1 VTLNADPDAD
11 TQAQYSFT
19 VVATDAAGNE
29 SAGQSVTLDITD
41 LDDTAATITSG
52 NSADAIDEN
61 SGSGQVIYT
70 ATADDSADVSDAVTF
85 SLAAGSDAALS
96 IDADS
101 GAVTLNAD
109 PDAETQAQY
118 SFTVVATDT
127 AGNVSSAQSVTLDIN
142 DIDDAAPTIT
152 STDSV
157 IVVEG
162 TGSGQVV
169 YQASSDDSGDDV
181 QSGITY
187 SLLGNNSNL
196 QGDVSLTSNA
206 SDELVENTQVV
217 SVSDVAKAGNQVNVT
232 VGYNADNADLSG
244 LGLRIHFDSSEL
256 TVAGLSDVLGQDL
269 TFTDSDVS
277 VDADN
282 FDGNDNTDSFIQV
295 GWASVDGNWTGDVP
309 TDLLTINFD
318 IASGASGAATIDFSA
333 IDTAVDYDFVAN
345 DAVVNFAMGDLSID
359 SDTGA
364 VTLNVDPDHDVASAY
379 NFTVVATDGEGQSD
393 QQQVELLVAEE
404 VANTSSTQVLGAVN
418 QKFVQN
424 ADGSITM
431 QLFVTEETAA
441 NYQDGIENIDLV
453 LSYNTGEIGEL
464 SASQISSPSRPTMSF
479 NNHVDDGELA
489 VAQIYFPVS
498 ESLQASEPFLEVDFN
513 LQSDVSSA
521 SFNVSGV
528 IVGTEDVPSSSYNL
542 TVETY
547 VGTEGEDVYAL
558 VDGVADVNSGT
569 GSDTFIVSEN
579 TGENILVDFE
589 SGVDTLELGL
599 LLDSAG
605 YTGLSSGADVADQ
618 LAHQV
623 SGDTPNIADLI
634 SDADSSLD
642 NAFGGYLDDT
652 TNVLTVFADVASSA
666 GEVDMQTLE
675 VTLDEGSTIEDDDL
689 AVTLSAFIA

>member
-1 VTLNADPDAD
+1 M
-11 TQAQYSFT
+11 
-19 VVATDAAGNE
+19 
-29 SAGQSVTLDITD
+29 
-41 LDDTAATITSG
+41 
-52 NSADAIDEN
+52 
-61 SGSGQVIYT
+61 
-70 ATADDSADVSDAVTF
+70 
-85 SLAAGSDAALS
+85 
-96 IDADS
+96 
-101 GAVTLNAD
+101 
-109 PDAETQAQY
+109 
-118 SFTVVATDT
+118 
-127 AGNVSSAQSVTLDIN
+127 
-142 DIDDAAPTIT
+142 
-152 STDSV
+152 
-157 IVVEG
+157 
-162 TGSGQVV
+162 
-169 YQASSDDSGDDV
+169 
-181 QSGITY
+181 
-187 SLLGNNSNL
+187 
-196 QGDVSLTSNA
+196 
-206 SDELVENTQVV
+206 
-217 SVSDVAKAGNQVNVT
+217 
-232 VGYNADNADLSG
+232 
-244 LGLRIHFDSSEL
+244 
-256 TVAGLSDVLGQDL
+256 LGQDL

-277 VDADN
+277 DDVDN
-282 FDGNDNTDSFIQV
+282 LDGNNNTDNFIQV

-309 TDLLTINFD
+309 IDLVTVNFD
-318 IASGASGAATIDFSA
+318 IASGASGSAAIDFSA
-333 IDTAVDYDFVAN
+333 IDTAVGYDFVAN
-345 DAVVNFAMGDLSID
+345 DAVVSFAMGDLSIN
-359 SDTGA
+359 SETGA

-431 QLFVTEETAA
+431 QLFVTEETAT
-441 NYQDGIENIDLV
+441 NYQNGIENIDLV

-479 NNHVDDGELA
+479 NNHVDEGELA

-498 ESLQASEPFLEVDFN
+498 ESLQANEPFLEVDFN
-513 LQSDVSSA
+513 LQAGISSA

-528 IVGTEDVPSSSYNL
+528 IVGTEDVPSSSYDL

-605 YTGLSSGADVADQ
+605 YTGLSSSADAADQ

-623 SGDTPNIADLI
+623 SGDTPDIADLI

-666 GEVDMQTLE
+666 GDVDIQTLE

-689 AVTLSAFIA
+689 SVTLSAFIA

>member
-1 VTLNADPDAD
+1 M
-11 TQAQYSFT
+11 
-19 VVATDAAGNE
+19 
-29 SAGQSVTLDITD
+29 
-41 LDDTAATITSG
+41 
-52 NSADAIDEN
+52 
-61 SGSGQVIYT
+61 
-70 ATADDSADVSDAVTF
+70 
-85 SLAAGSDAALS
+85 
-96 IDADS
+96 
-101 GAVTLNAD
+101 
-109 PDAETQAQY
+109 
-118 SFTVVATDT
+118 
-127 AGNVSSAQSVTLDIN
+127 
-142 DIDDAAPTIT
+142 
-152 STDSV
+152 
-157 IVVEG
+157 
-162 TGSGQVV
+162 
-169 YQASSDDSGDDV
+169 
-181 QSGITY
+181 
-187 SLLGNNSNL
+187 
-196 QGDVSLTSNA
+196 
-206 SDELVENTQVV
+206 
-217 SVSDVAKAGNQVNVT
+217 
-232 VGYNADNADLSG
+232 
-244 LGLRIHFDSSEL
+244 
-256 TVAGLSDVLGQDL
+256 VLKIL
-269 TFTDSDVS
+269 IWF
-277 VDADN
+277 
-282 FDGNDNTDSFIQV
+282 
-295 GWASVDGNWTGDVP
+295 
-309 TDLLTINFD
+309 
-318 IASGASGAATIDFSA
+318 
-333 IDTAVDYDFVAN
+333 
-345 DAVVNFAMGDLSID
+345 
-359 SDTGA
+359 
-364 VTLNVDPDHDVASAY
+364 
-379 NFTVVATDGEGQSD
+379 
-393 QQQVELLVAEE
+393 
-404 VANTSSTQVLGAVN
+404 
-418 QKFVQN
+418 
-424 ADGSITM
+424 
-431 QLFVTEETAA
+431 
-441 NYQDGIENIDLV
+441 

-605 YTGLSSGADVADQ
+605 YTGLSSGADAADQ

-689 AVTLSAFIA
+689 VVTLSAFIA